1 MQSLPKSLKS
11 LFKFRESYDKKIFQ
25 FLGYLACLSL
35 HAAAWGDMADNGL
48 ECSVVME
55 KARFDE
61 RETFPDFKLVFINKG
76 EKTVRLFDD
85 FYPIKGYGPNISI
98 SICPKTRNGDKLE
111 IPVAGYNPGYK
122 IQRGVAPLKFI
133 VLNPGEKYEV
143 LIKDAYS
150 LLRYLKPFY
159 RLHNGE
165 MYELEVGFHD
175 GYGDPGTPRDYVGRV
190 DFEPVSKSPKG
201 C

>member
-1 MQSLPKSLKS
+1 MRGTCAVMK
-11 LFKFRESYDKKIFQ
+11 RIFQ
-25 FLGYLACLSL
+25 FLGCLAILTF
-35 HAAAWGDMADNGL
+35 HATAWGDMADNGL

-55 KARFDE
+55 KTRFDE
-61 RETFPDFKLVFINKG
+61 RETFPDFKLVFANKG
-76 EKTVRLFDD
+76 KKTVRLFDD

-98 SICPKTRNGDKLE
+98 SICPKTRKGGKLE
-111 IPVAGYNPGYK
+111 IPVARYNPGYK
-122 IQRGVAPLKFI
+122 IQRGLAPLKFI
-133 VLNPGEKYEV
+133 MLNPGEKHEV

-175 GYGDPGTPRDYVGRV
+175 GYGYPDTPRDYVGRI
-190 DFEPVSKSPKG
+190 DFETVSKSPKG

>member
-1 MQSLPKSLKS
+1 MK
-11 LFKFRESYDKKIFQ
+11 RIFQ
-25 FLGYLACLSL
+25 FLGCLAILIF

-55 KARFDE
+55 KTRFDE
-61 RETFPDFKLVFINKG
+61 RETFPDFKLVFANKG
-76 EKTVRLFDD
+76 KETVRLFDD

-98 SICPKTRNGDKLE
+98 SICPKTRKGGKLE
-111 IPVAGYNPGYK
+111 IPVARYNPGYK
-122 IQRGVAPLKFI
+122 IQRGLAPLKFI
-133 VLNPGEKYEV
+133 MLNPGEKHEV

-150 LLRYLKPFY
+150 LMRYLKPFY

-175 GYGDPGTPRDYVGRV
+175 GYEYPDTPRDYVGRI
-190 DFEPVSKSPKG
+190 DFETVNKSPKG